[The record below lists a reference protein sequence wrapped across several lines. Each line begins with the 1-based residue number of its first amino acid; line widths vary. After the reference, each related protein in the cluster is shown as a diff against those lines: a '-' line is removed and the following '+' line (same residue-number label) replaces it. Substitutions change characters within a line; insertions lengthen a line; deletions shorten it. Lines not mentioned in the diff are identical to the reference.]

1 MALAGMGIGATTAVA
16 ADTVPT
22 DNLIAAYDFTT
33 KPSDGK
39 TVANSAPNATLG
51 AAEVQ
56 NSADSLWADSALT
69 LSGGAKTGS
78 GDWVKLPSNL
88 LPGKDAATVQL
99 EVKADSSM
107 LNAFH
112 FLWNIGNDSSDTEYF
127 FATLNCGSSRNP
139 LVGLKS
145 GGTETLVQSSSC
157 VAKADQWLSVTATID
172 GTAAKLYIDGTQVAS
187 GTVPAKLSS
196 VKDQSLN
203 TIGRSPWPDN
213 LFKGAVSN
221 FRVYD
226 AALTADQVAA
236 ISTADASIHAG
247 ELTGSVLNGII
258 IPTTV
263 DDPFISLPTANGV
276 TWASSDSSVIAT
288 ERLRSTSPPRAR
300 QPRLSR

>member
-1 MALAGMGIGATTAVA
+1 MTTKPSIGKRLLGAMLAVPMALAGMGIGATTAVA

-22 DNLIAAYDFTT
+22 NNLIAAYDFTT

-56 NSADSLWADSALT
+56 NSADSLWADDALT
-69 LSGGAKTGS
+69 LSGGAKTGT

-88 LPGKDAATVQL
+88 LSGKDAATVQL

-247 ELTGSVLNGII
+247 
-258 IPTTV
+258 
-263 DDPFISLPTANGV
+263 
-276 TWASSDSSVIAT
+276 
-288 ERLRSTSPPRAR
+288 
-300 QPRLSR
+300 